1 MQYLNLLGILVVIV
15 GFALKLDSFLIIIV
29 ATAVT
34 AIIANIDIVTL
45 LETCGSVFVANRS
58 MLIFIIVMLATGTL
72 ERNGLKQAAAN
83 LISKI
88 KGATPGAL
96 IGAYGVIRAIFGAFN
111 VGIGGIAGFVRPVL
125 IPMTEGAIESKGE
138 EVNPEH
144 LEQVKGM
151 ASGIE
156 NISWFFCQVLVVGG
170 SGALLVQSTLKGL
183 GYEVAL
189 IDLALVEIP
198 VAVVGVGF
206 ACAYYFLKD
215 KKLMKKYYNKGGK

>member
-34 AIIANIDIVTL
+34 AIIANIDLVSL
-45 LETCGSVFVANRS
+45 LQTCGSVFVANRS
-58 MLIFIIVMLATGTL
+58 MLIFIVVMLATGTL

-125 IPMTEGAIESKGE
+125 IPMTEGAIESKGD
-138 EVNPEH
+138 EVNEEH

-170 SGALLVQSTLKGL
+170 SGGLLVQSTLKGL
-183 GYEVAL
+183 GYDVAL
-189 IDLALVEIP
+189 IDLVIVEIP
-198 VAVVGVGF
+198 IAVVAVGF
-206 ACAYYFLKD
+206 ACIYYFLKD
-215 KKLMKKYYNKGGK
+215 KKLIKKYYNKGGK